1 VSDEILVNV
10 TPDETRVAVIESGM
24 VQELYIER
32 GSQNSV
38 VGNIYRGRVSRVL
51 PGMDAAFVDIGLA
64 RTAFLHAADVQRIG
78 AQEGLEPQCVP
89 PIAELLRDGQDITV
103 QVVKDPLGTK
113 GARLTTQISV
123 PSRHLVLV
131 PGSDSIGVSA
141 RIEEEAERER
151 LRRQVAEA
159 MPEGSG
165 VGYIVRT
172 NADRI
177 DPDALRGDMRYLGKV
192 WDLVEQKLTTAG
204 PGQCVYEDLSLE
216 LRALRDLMHA
226 GVEKVRVDNRK
237 VFAHM
242 HDFANRFIPGWVD
255 RLEHYRGDRPIFDVY
270 GVEDAIQRALQR
282 TTPLKSGGYLSVDQ
296 TEAMTTIDVNTG
308 GFVGYRSLEETSL
321 KTNLEA
327 AQAIAREL
335 RLRNLGG
342 IIIIDFIDMEDE
354 EHRQQVMRTLERA
367 LESDSAR
374 TNITEISQLGLVE
387 MTRKRTTDS
396 LVNYLC
402 EPCPQCIGRGRV
414 KTADTVCFEV
424 FREIMRSVRQ
434 FEAEKLLVVASPA
447 VVDKLLDD
455 HSVAVA
461 ELEESLDK
469 TIRFQAEN
477 NYNQEQFDVVLL

>member
-1 VSDEILVNV
+1 MSDEILVNV

-32 GSQNSV
+32 GSHNSV

-64 RTAFLHAADVQRIG
+64 RTAFLHAADVHRVG
-78 AQEGLEPQCVP
+78 AQEGLEPQSAP

-103 QVVKDPLGTK
+103 QVVKDPIGTK

-123 PSRHLVLV
+123 PSRHLVLL
-131 PGSDSIGVSA
+131 PGTDSIGVSV

-159 MPEGSG
+159 MPDGSG

-177 DPDALRGDMRYLGKV
+177 DPDALRGDMQYLGKV
-192 WDLVEQKLTTAG
+192 WDLVERKLSAAQ

-226 GVEKVRVDNRK
+226 GVEKVRVDNQQ
-237 VFAHM
+237 VFARM
-242 HDFANRFIPGWVD
+242 HDFADRFIPGWVD
-255 RLEHYRGDRPIFDVY
+255 RLENYRGDRPIFDVY
-270 GVEDAIQRALQR
+270 GVEDAIQRALER
-282 TTPLKSGGYLSVDQ
+282 TTPLKSGGYLSIDQ

-308 GFVGYRSLEETSL
+308 GFVGHRSLEETSL

-354 EHRQQVMRTLERA
+354 EHRHQVVRTLERA
-367 LESDSAR
+367 LAGDSAR

-396 LVNYLC
+396 LINYLC
-402 EPCPQCIGRGRV
+402 EPCPQCSGRGLV

-434 FEAEKLLVVASPA
+434 FEAEQLLVVASPA

-461 ELEESLDK
+461 ELEESLNK